1 MKNKKML
8 CMMMVMAMSSAVVF
22 TGCGKDQSGSEEETY
37 KLGTVNT
44 GNTNTDKTDDSN
56 TNQTTGGKVDKI
68 PGVFTNFD
76 QEDTWGTSAKTIEL
90 SSGDVTIDKEGTYV
104 LSGTLSDGQIYVN
117 VSDEEKVQL
126 VLNGVDITC
135 KDSAAIFVE
144 NADKVSITLAPGT
157 ENVVSDGGNESTT
170 DADGCIYAKDDLSIN
185 GSGKLI
191 VNGNV
196 SNGIDC
202 NNDIKIVSGELV
214 INAVNNGIK
223 AKQSISIKDGD
234 ITVKAEDCIK
244 ASAKS
249 DDTIGTFYME
259 GGKLDL
265 EAKDDAITATISITI
280 ADGEV
285 LVNAVGKKT
294 NCDGTENISEGCIK
308 EK

>member
-1 MKNKKML
+1 MRNKKIL
-8 CMMMVMAMSSAVVF
+8 SMAMVAVMTGAVMF
-22 TGCGKDQSGSEEETY
+22 TGCSSDKSGEEETY
-37 KLGTVNT
+37 KLGTTNT
-44 GNTNTDKTDDSN
+44 GATTQSSDTGS
-56 TNQTTGGKVDKI
+56 NQTSGTNVDKI
-68 PGVFTNFD
+68 AGVFTNFD

-104 LSGTLSDGQIYVN
+104 LSGTLSDGQVYIN

-144 NADKVSITLAPGT
+144 NADKVTITLAPGT
-157 ENVVSDGGNESTT
+157 ENVVSDGGNAGST

-185 GSGKLI
+185 GSGKLT

-202 NNDIKIVSGELV
+202 NNDIKICGGEIIV
-214 INAVNNGIK
+214 NAVNNGIK
-223 AKQSISIKDGD
+223 AKQSISIKAGD
-234 ITVKAEDCIK
+234 VTIKAEDCIK

-259 GGKLDL
+259 GGSLDL

-285 LVNAVGKKT
+285 LVNAAGKKT
-294 NCDGTENISEGCIK
+294 NCDGVENITDGCIV